1 MKNAHFDRML
11 SNPTGVSP
19 ASRIPTPGFRFKD
32 GKLYAFSEGGVMILE
47 AWPALKV
54 LRKEEGAAWEEFE
67 PRFRVVKPYR
77 PQKAKKQPQLELAF
91 DRFYEKPTLAE
102 QRRRAF
108 DGFRF
113 SMPKPVAAAV
123 EKFPNRQWGILLL
136 VRLSGRAIEL
146 ARLNPAIAFALGNFK
161 PFREKF
167 TTMEGA
173 AAISKRRQRDIAEA
187 LGFPGTEAAA
197 KILAKISPESVA
209 VDILL
214 QLRESLR
221 REGSLKLLSHMQ
233 KLNAGVLALATNPAL
248 LEASTPALLAEVAES
263 ATEKYQARASEMLS
277 DTLQMLAAIDP
288 TAGKP
293 KIQSLA
299 RLRAMHTE
307 VSMKFLTLRPG
318 GGVGTRLRSPPLNGT
333 RDITP
338 ILTAAALVEE
348 GNSQNNCV
356 ATYAERV
363 RRRTSFIYRVLRPER
378 ATLSI
383 VKGEEGDWRID
394 ELECRGNTRVSAA
407 TRTAVEAWLDQYALS
422 V

>member
-1 MKNAHFDRML
+1 MSEN
-11 SNPTGVSP
+11 
-19 ASRIPTPGFRFKD
+19 PGFRFKD

-47 AWPALKV
+47 AWPELKA
-54 LRKEEGAAWEEFE
+54 LRKEGDNPWEEFD

-77 PQKAKKQPQLELAF
+77 PQKVKKQPQLELAF
-91 DRFYEKPTLAE
+91 DHIPIKPTLAE

-113 SMPKPVAAAV
+113 SMPKPAAAAV
-123 EKFPNRQWGILLL
+123 EKFQSRQWGILRL
-136 VRLSGRAIEL
+136 VRLSEGVIEL
-146 ARLNPAIAFALGNFK
+146 ARLNPALAFALGNFK

-197 KILAKISPESVA
+197 KILAKISAESVA

-214 QLRESLR
+214 MLRQALR
-221 REGSLKLLSHMQ
+221 HEGTLKPLSHMQ
-233 KLNAGVLALATNPAL
+233 KLNAGVLALATNPTL

-263 ATEKYQARASEMLS
+263 ATDKYQARASEMLS
-277 DTLQMLAAIDP
+277 DTLEMLAAIDP
-288 TAGKP
+288 AAGKP
-293 KIQSLA
+293 KIQSIA

-307 VSMKFLTLRPG
+307 VSMKFLALRPG
-318 GGVGTRLRSPPLNGT
+318 GTVGTRLPSPPLRGT

-338 ILTAAALVEE
+338 ILSAAALVEE
-348 GNSQNNCV
+348 GRDQNNCV
-356 ATYAERV
+356 AAYAERV
-363 RRRTSFIYRVLRPER
+363 RRRTTFIYRVLRPER

-383 VKGEEGDWRID
+383 VRGEDGDWRID
-394 ELECRGNTRVSAA
+394 ELECRGNTKVSEI
-407 TRTAVEAWLDQYALS
+407 TRQTVESWLDQYALS

>member
-1 MKNAHFDRML
+1 MSDN
-11 SNPTGVSP
+11 
-19 ASRIPTPGFRFKD
+19 PGFRFKD
-32 GKLYAFSEGGVMILE
+32 NKLYAFSEGGVMILE
-47 AWPALKV
+47 AWPTLKAI
-54 LRKEEGAAWEEFE
+54 RKEGDDEWEEFD

-77 PQKAKKQPQLELAF
+77 PQKAKRVPQLELAF
-91 DRFYEKPTLAE
+91 DHIPIKPTLSD

-113 SMPKPVAAAV
+113 SMPKPAAAAV
-123 EKFPNRQWGILLL
+123 EKFQNRQWGILRL
-136 VRLSGRAIEL
+136 VRLSEGAIEL
-146 ARLNPAIAFALGNFK
+146 ARLNPALAFALGNFK

-197 KILAKISPESVA
+197 KILAKISAESVA

-214 QLRESLR
+214 QLREALR
-221 REGSLKLLSHMQ
+221 RDVTLKPLSHMK
-233 KLNAGVLALATNPAL
+233 KLNAGVLALATNPSL
-248 LEASTPALLAEVAES
+248 LESSTPALLAEVAES
-263 ATEKYQARASEMLS
+263 ATEKYQARAAEMLS
-277 DTLQMLAAIDP
+277 DTLEMLAAIDP
-288 TAGKP
+288 SAGRP

-299 RLRAMHTE
+299 RLHAMHTE

-318 GGVGTRLRSPPLNGT
+318 GSVGTKLPSPPLRGT

-338 ILTAAALVEE
+338 ILTSAALVAEGEE
-348 GNSQNNCV
+348 QNNCV
-356 ATYAERV
+356 AAYAERV
-363 RRRTSFIYRVLRPER
+363 RRRTTFIYRVLRPER

-383 VKGEEGDWRID
+383 VKGEDGDWRID
-394 ELECRGNTRVSAA
+394 ELEARGNTRVSAI
-407 TRTAVEAWLDQYALS
+407 TRQAVESWLDQFALS